1 MRKIKKSLSVLLA
14 LVMIFCS
21 FGAVTASALT
31 QNAAE
36 EEAAVYNAVERDFSA
51 VMAGTTEKRADA
63 VAKTVNKALL
73 KLFESVDIK
82 GSVYSDSVATTLIKE
97 IAGILKNNIANSVD
111 SNAVKADYPE
121 VYEYLFTTC
130 EGKWENVDV
139 NAVNWGIRNRDDF
152 AKVIGIGCRN
162 FGDIL
167 NTLVAMAPMFG
178 TDVYNLSLVPIVESL
193 HVGKALKF
201 EEFMQLGGGSK
212 VMEYI
217 ANVICNVVDAFA
229 ADPVGYLTDVLPD
242 FARTYDPAIKTLNGF
257 LGNFGAMLGLSIS
270 IPDLNG
276 IIDLVADGIGLTL
289 TDVDVESL
297 ALMGTATAVESG
309 CADGYRVQV
318 NGNKP
323 VVFMALSSYVKEN
336 LAVDAN
342 QKVIGE
348 LIVEKTGLSSKE
360 VFDELFDAIKA
371 NDELTVTMEKL
382 SVFIEDVA
390 ESIAQKGTGNAFLDL
405 TARIVKILAMVS
417 AKIFGFINKVF
428 GK

>member
-14 LVMIFCS
+14 LVMIICS
-21 FGAVTASALT
+21 FSAVTASALT
-31 QNAAE
+31 NDAAQA
-36 EEAAVYNAVERDFSA
+36 EAEAYNAVERDFSA
-51 VMAGTTEKRADA
+51 VMAGTTEKKAEVTA
-63 VAKTVNKALL
+63 NTVNKALL
-73 KLFESVDIK
+73 KLFESIDIK
-82 GSVYSDSVATTLIKE
+82 GAVYSDSVATTVIKE

-130 EGKWENVDV
+130 GGKWENVDV
-139 NAVNWGIRNRDDF
+139 NAVNWGIKNRDDF

-162 FGDIL
+162 FGDTL
-167 NTLVAMAPMFG
+167 NTLVALAPMFG

-201 EEFMQLGGGSK
+201 DEFIKLGGGSN

-217 ANVICNVVDAFA
+217 ANIICNVVDAFA
-229 ADPVGYLTDVLPD
+229 ADPIGYLTDVLPD
-242 FARTYDPAIKTLNGF
+242 FARTFDPAVATLNGF
-257 LGNFGAMLGLSIS
+257 LTSFGAMLGLSIS
-270 IPDLNG
+270 IPDFNG
-276 IIDLVADGIGLTL
+276 IIDLAADKIGLTL
-289 TDVDVESL
+289 TDVDVNSL
-297 ALMGTATAVESG
+297 ALMGTAAAAESG

-348 LIVEKTGLSSKE
+348 IIVEKTGISSKE
-360 VFDELFDAIKA
+360 VFDELFDAVKS

-390 ESIAQKGTGNAFLDL
+390 DSIAQKGTGNAFLDF
-405 TARIVKILAMVS
+405 TAKVVKFFAMVS
-417 AKIFGFINKVF
+417 AKIFGFINKIFV
-428 GK
+428 K